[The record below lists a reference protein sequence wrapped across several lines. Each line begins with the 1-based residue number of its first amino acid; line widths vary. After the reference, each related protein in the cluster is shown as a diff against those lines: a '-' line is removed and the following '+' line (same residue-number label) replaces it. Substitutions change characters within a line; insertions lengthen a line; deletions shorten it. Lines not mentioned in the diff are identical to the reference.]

1 MFIYGHVLS
10 WESPQLADSSRQR
23 AYAEAGRAC
32 PNPALTDG
40 TEPLE
45 SPLSYLANPYKSYI
59 YILDD
64 FSKFFN
70 ALCTQTIY
78 NFLEFITNLKFIF
91 LQNKISYQR
100 G

>member
-45 SPLSYLANPYKSYI
+45 SPLSYLANPYKTYI
-59 YILDD
+59 HILTY
-64 FSKFFN
+64 FPIFFN
-70 ALCTQTIY
+70 ALYTQTIY
-78 NFLEFITNLKFIF
+78 NFLEFITNLKFLF